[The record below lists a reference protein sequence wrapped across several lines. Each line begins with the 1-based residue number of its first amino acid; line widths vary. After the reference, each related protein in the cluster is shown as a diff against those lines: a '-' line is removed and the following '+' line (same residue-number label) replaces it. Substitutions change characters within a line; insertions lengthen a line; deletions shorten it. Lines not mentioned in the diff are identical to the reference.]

1 MPSELFDP
9 MLELAIRVAKKG
21 QRAKPPISPPA
32 RVAPILKFKKI
43 STKAKEAIYETV
55 DTDAEFRGRVAAAA
69 TEAKVGRIGMMFL
82 ERPDGWQDFVDTMVD
97 AAEEPVV
104 ESTSQ
109 IARLEDAVRVAEGSR
124 DAARSDLADA
134 DERLRARDEEIERLR
149 GEVKIATD
157 ELAKVQKSND
167 ELTAQ
172 RQRAVG
178 ELKHTEEVMVRHIT
192 ERKRL
197 EALVATMTAAQ
208 LSTTHVGGAV
218 TNAEVCSA
226 LDDMEATLSE
236 LREQVES
243 LRGSAT
249 PEAVAVERRVPL
261 PVPHGLFDTS
271 VEYAEYLFSIPAMT
285 VLIDGYNVTKEADP
299 NKDLDLQREWLL
311 NGLAALAARRDVSFE
326 VVFDGADVAVPN
338 AAGRNGVRCR
348 FTTADV
354 EADDEIIAMVASMD
368 RTKPVT
374 VVSSDKRVR
383 AGANAGGANVLY
395 SRQLI
400 DLL

>member
-9 MLELAIRVAKKG
+9 MLRFALDVAKRG
-21 QRAKPPISPPA
+21 RRAKPPIPA
-32 RVAPILKFKKI
+32 PAKVAPILKFKKI

-55 DTDAEFRGRVAAAA
+55 DTDEEFRARVAEAA

-82 ERPDGWQDFVDTMVD
+82 ERPDGWRDFVDTMVD

-104 ESTSQ
+104 ESSSQ

-124 DAARSDLADA
+124 DAARSDLAEA

-149 GEVKIATD
+149 GEVKIAAD
-157 ELAKVQKSND
+157 ELAKVRKVND
-167 ELTAQ
+167 ELSAQ

-178 ELKHTEEVMVRHIT
+178 ELKHTEEVMVRHVT

-208 LSTTHVGGAV
+208 LSTNQVGGAV
-218 TNAEVCSA
+218 TNAEVRSA
-226 LDDMEATLSE
+226 LDDMETTLGE
-236 LREQVES
+236 LGQQMES

-249 PEAVAVERRVPL
+249 PEAVPVERRVPL
-261 PVPHGLFDTS
+261 PVPHGLFDDS
-271 VEYAEYLFSIPAMT
+271 LDYAEYLLGIPGMT
-285 VLIDGYNVTKEADP
+285 VLVDGYNVTKEADP

-311 NGLAALAARRDVSFE
+311 NGLAALAARCGARFE

-338 AAGRNGVRCR
+338 TAGRNGVRCR
-348 FTTADV
+348 FTTAAV
-354 EADDEIIAMVASMD
+354 EADDEIIAMVAAMD

-374 VVSSDKRVR
+374 VVSTDKRVR
-383 AGANAGGANVLY
+383 AGAASGGANVLY

-400 DLL
+400 DLV

>member
-1 MPSELFDP
+1 MPSVLFDP
-9 MLELAIRVAKKG
+9 TLRLALNVAKKG
-21 QRAKPPISPPA
+21 QRAKPPIPA
-32 RVAPILKFKKI
+32 PTKVAPILKFKKI
-43 STKAKEAIYETV
+43 STKAKEALYETL
-55 DTDAEFRGRVAAAA
+55 DDDEAFRARVAESA

-82 ERPDGWQDFVDTMVD
+82 ERPDGWQNFVDTMVE
-97 AAEEPVV
+97 AAEEPIV

-109 IARLEDAVRVAEGSR
+109 IARLEDAVTTAEGSR
-124 DAARSDLADA
+124 DAARSDLAEA

-149 GEVKIATD
+149 GELETAQS
-157 ELAKVQKSND
+157 ELAKLRKTND
-167 ELTAQ
+167 ELSAQ

-178 ELKHTEEVMVRHIT
+178 ELKHTEEVMVRHVT

-197 EALVATMTAAQ
+197 ETLVATMTAAQ
-208 LSTTHVGGAV
+208 LSTNQVGGAV
-218 TNAEVCSA
+218 TNDEVRSSIDA
-226 LDDMEATLSE
+226 METTLGE
-236 LREQVES
+236 LREQMDS

-249 PEAVAVERRVPL
+249 PEAVPVERRVPL

-271 VEYAEYLFSIPAMT
+271 VEYAEYLFEIPGMT

-311 NGLAALAARRDVSFE
+311 NGLAALAARGDVAFE

-348 FTTADV
+348 FTTADI
-354 EADDEIIAMVASMD
+354 EADDEIIAMVAAMD

-383 AGANAGGANVLY
+383 TGATLGGANVLH

>member
-1 MPSELFDP
+1 
-9 MLELAIRVAKKG
+9 
-21 QRAKPPISPPA
+21 
-32 RVAPILKFKKI
+32 
-43 STKAKEAIYETV
+43 
-55 DTDAEFRGRVAAAA
+55 
-69 TEAKVGRIGMMFL
+69 
-82 ERPDGWQDFVDTMVD
+82 
-97 AAEEPVV
+97 
-104 ESTSQ
+104 
-109 IARLEDAVRVAEGSR
+109 
-124 DAARSDLADA
+124 
-134 DERLRARDEEIERLR
+134 
-149 GEVKIATD
+149 
-157 ELAKVQKSND
+157 
-167 ELTAQ
+167 
-172 RQRAVG
+172 
-178 ELKHTEEVMVRHIT
+178 
-192 ERKRL
+192 
-197 EALVATMTAAQ
+197 MTAAQ
-208 LSTTHVGGAV
+208 LSTTQVGGAV

-326 VVFDGADVAVPN
+326 VVFDGADVTVPN

-395 SRQLI
+395 SHQLI

>member
-249 PEAVAVERRVPL
+249 PEAVAVGGEFRFPCRRGFSTP
-261 PVPHGLFDTS
+261 PSSMRSTS
-271 VEYAEYLFSIPAMT
+271 SQC
-285 VLIDGYNVTKEADP
+285 
-299 NKDLDLQREWLL
+299 LQ
-311 NGLAALAARRDVSFE
+311 
-326 VVFDGADVAVPN
+326 
-338 AAGRNGVRCR
+338 
-348 FTTADV
+348 
-354 EADDEIIAMVASMD
+354 
-368 RTKPVT
+368 
-374 VVSSDKRVR
+374 
-383 AGANAGGANVLY
+383 
-395 SRQLI
+395 
-400 DLL
+400 